1 MEEEVAR
8 ERVRRGRRGG
18 GDRWKRKRRRSGLAD
33 GRRVKKGGSARE
45 SERSIRTL
53 ATFFVVGTGNRG
65 RETET
70 RPVYV
75 RVRARRRGG

>member
-8 ERVRRGRRGG
+8 ERVRRGRR

>member
-18 GDRWKRKRRRSGLAD
+18 DSWKRKRRRSGLAD

-53 ATFFVVGTGNRG
+53 ATFFVVGTGNRE

-70 RPVYV
+70 RPAYV